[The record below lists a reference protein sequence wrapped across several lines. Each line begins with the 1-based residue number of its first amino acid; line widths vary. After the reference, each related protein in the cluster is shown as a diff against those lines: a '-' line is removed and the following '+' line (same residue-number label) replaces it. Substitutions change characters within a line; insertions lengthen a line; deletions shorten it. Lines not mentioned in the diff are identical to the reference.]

1 MQMFTDT
8 NTKCYVRCIEKVQD
22 SPWLEKSFDAVG
34 EELEVHM
41 IQSSIL

>member
-1 MQMFTDT
+1 MLCKMYQ
-8 NTKCYVRCIEKVQD
+8 KGKVQD
-22 SPWLEKSFDAVG
+22 SPWPEKSFDAVG